1 MAAAGNRRVW
11 IIAFI
16 AAIPLE
22 FVAASMLRNV
32 LRVGVPRSPNSN
44 LELAGAISVFI
55 HAPGLLLSEF
65 LCLKFHISPQTLMP
79 MEILSGYLDLVVI
92 TFLALRLIRWTFS
105 KEQPQTTG

>member
-1 MAAAGNRRVW
+1 MAVTRNRRFW

-22 FVAASMLRNV
+22 LVAALMLRYI
-32 LRVGVPRSPNSN
+32 LRVGVPSNPNSN
-44 LELAGAISVFI
+44 LELAGAISAFI
-55 HAPGLLLSEF
+55 HAPGLLLSQF

-79 MEILSGYLDLVVI
+79 LEILTGYLDLVVI

-105 KEQPQTTG
+105 KNQPQTTG